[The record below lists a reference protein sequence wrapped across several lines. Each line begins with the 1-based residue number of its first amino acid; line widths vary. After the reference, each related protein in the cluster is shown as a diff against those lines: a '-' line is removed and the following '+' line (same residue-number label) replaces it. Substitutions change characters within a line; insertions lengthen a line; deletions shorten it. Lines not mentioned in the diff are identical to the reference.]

1 MAKKRENSLNWDFL
15 TDEEKKT
22 LENMQTK
29 GIKPCLAP
37 IEIENGNE
45 MQIDS
50 LGIISKQLRTWR
62 AGSEKRIVHPTPCR
76 QEVADFLINDMR
88 KEHRQNY
95 RKARCKIPGTLK
107 PLISCP
113 DSNKCSECPYP
124 KYRDAHQPD
133 NLSWDRLIKDGGNER
148 GQDDPGIENAEIK
161 ELLRKVIAEI
171 DTRNPKYSKAV
182 VLHFYIGYDVHEIAE
197 LMTDSESNVY
207 FYISEAM
214 KIGKAFKKRNDL

>member
-45 MQIDS
+45 MQIES
-50 LGIISKQLRTWR
+50 LGIISEQFRTWR
-62 AGSEKRIVHPTPCR
+62 AGSEKRIVHPTPCS

-133 NLSWDRLIKDGGNER
+133 NLSWDHIIDDSGNEP
-148 GQDDPGIENAEIK
+148 GQEDQGIHLAEICA
-161 ELLRKVIAEI
+161 LLGSVCEEI
-171 DTRNPKYSKAV
+171 NLKNPKYTRAI
-182 VLHFYIGYDVHEIAE
+182 VLRYYFGYDIHEISMI
-197 LMTDSESNVY
+197 MTETERNIRY
-207 FYISEAM
+207 YINRAIE
-214 KIGKAFKKRNDL
+214 IGTAYKNRNDL